1 MRLFL
6 HIKITSNQ
14 YQFSTPPVQLK
25 GDVKYFDIDNFS
37 DSVTINTAL
46 KALDRTDKL
55 FVFLEAV
62 DNNAIGGI
70 TKVLNRLVKLDILNR
85 MIYNGNHL
93 ALDKMISRFKNN
105 LILDLDKVEVQK
117 EVDQFFRD

>member
-1 MRLFL
+1 EDIQL
-6 HIKITSNQ
+6 
-14 YQFSTPPVQLK
+14 YQ
-25 GDVKYFDIDNFS
+25 
-37 DSVTINTAL
+37 
-46 KALDRTDKL
+46 
-55 FVFLEAV
+55 AV
-62 DNNAIGGI
+62 EHFGYATNCII
-70 TKVLNRLVKLDILNR
+70 IHNR